1 MRRADR
7 LFRVIQILRRSR
19 RPVTAEAVAAE
30 LSISVRSVYRDM
42 ADLTSQGVPI
52 RGEAGVGYTL
62 DRRYDMPPL
71 MLTPEELEAAVLG
84 AQWVAERGDA
94 ALADAA
100 RDLLSKIT
108 AAVPQSLRTFITDP
122 TLGTPENNLAV
133 RDGLDLARARSWIRA
148 GRKLRIQYRDEA
160 GQETE
165 RVVWPV
171 ILGYTDAV
179 RLLAAWCELRN
190 GFRHFRTDR
199 ILRADF
205 LDEAHGSTLPNLKR
219 RWEHHM
225 RTTRTLRLPKPFGT
239 E

>member
-19 RPVTAEAVAAE
+19 RPVTAESVAAE

-94 ALADAA
+94 ALANAA

-108 AAVPQSLRTFITDP
+108 AAIPPSLRTFITEP
-122 TLGTPENNLAV
+122 TSAHRRTISLLGT
-133 RDGLDLARARSWIRA
+133 
-148 GRKLRIQYRDEA
+148 
-160 GQETE
+160 
-165 RVVWPV
+165 
-171 ILGYTDAV
+171 
-179 RLLAAWCELRN
+179 
-190 GFRHFRTDR
+190 
-199 ILRADF
+199 
-205 LDEAHGSTLPNLKR
+205 GSTLRRPAPGFVPDGSCAFNTETKPGRRPNGLCGRSSSAMQTPYDSLLPGVSCAMVSGISEQIESFGPTSSMR
-219 RWEHHM
+219 RM
-225 RTTRTLRLPKPFGT
+225 APPCQT
-239 E
+239 